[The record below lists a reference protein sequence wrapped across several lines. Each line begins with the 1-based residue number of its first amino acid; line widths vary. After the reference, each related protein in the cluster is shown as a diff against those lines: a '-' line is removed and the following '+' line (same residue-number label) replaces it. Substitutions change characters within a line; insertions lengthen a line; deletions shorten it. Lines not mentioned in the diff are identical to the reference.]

1 MPQQGQRM
9 DMVRDDDV
17 GGNDGMGFNAAVT
30 GEFIRNQSRR
40 GVSWLV
46 AGQWVKRL
54 CLVLSYLVTT
64 ATDNNRRGLDCVLL
78 FVRQ

>member
-40 GVSWLV
+40 GVSWWL
-46 AGQWVKRL
+46 GSG
-54 CLVLSYLVTT
+54 LSDSVWSY
-64 ATDNNRRGLDCVLL
+64 RIW
-78 FVRQ
+78 